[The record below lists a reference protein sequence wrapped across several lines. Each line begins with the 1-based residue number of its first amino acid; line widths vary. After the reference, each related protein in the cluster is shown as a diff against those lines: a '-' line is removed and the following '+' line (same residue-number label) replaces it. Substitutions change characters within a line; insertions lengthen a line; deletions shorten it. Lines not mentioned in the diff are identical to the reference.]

1 MCCDMH
7 VHWSL
12 MYSAKWKTVPWC
24 SSSGVFSVC
33 NRWAN
38 RLPQS
43 YGFAP
48 SAKLHHMHT
57 FCSQLTVLRLSWRW
71 LSVDS
76 NTLLTSGIGE
86 VPSMQTSI
94 CASRTVFATFEWFS
108 CRCKAAGYETSI
120 KWLLGLTLNTQNC
133 GFEFH
138 NHNCHSLIK
147 CFLDVR
153 YQFIH
158 WPVNI

>member
-1 MCCDMH
+1 MVIANVLFLFVYVAQGMYEFYSWLRRSSTEMCCDMH

-24 SSSGVFSVC
+24 CSSGLCSVC
-33 NRWAN
+33 NRWAS

-71 LSVDS
+71 LPMDS

-94 CASRTVFATFEWFS
+94 SASRTVFATFEWLP
-108 CRCKAAGYETSI
+108 CRCKAAGYMRQIISDC
-120 KWLLGLTLNTQNC
+120 W
-133 GFEFH
+133 
-138 NHNCHSLIK
+138 
-147 CFLDVR
+147 V
-153 YQFIH
+153 
-158 WPVNI
+158 